1 MEAPDPPLNVYL
13 SFTPEDLQKHCN
25 MVTQALR
32 REGYLPVGMQDYVA
46 GGLRSLNYR
55 LEQVR
60 NCDIFIGLIA
70 HSYGDIPAFE
80 EVDTMQQLRGTVP
93 GDTSFTEYEYRQA
106 LAANKKILMF
116 LHDETAKWSPQ
127 KMDSQTGKGDG
138 GRRIRAWRED
148 MSRERSIQSVPLFAG
163 RNDLVGKVIAAISP
177 GSKTG
182 QPSASAN
189 RTALP
194 TRDNLPSPTYSK
206 LVGRQAKLKEIQEA
220 FLKSPLICLEGND
233 GIGKTS
239 VAIAV
244 GNAYLQQPA
253 DEQLPPY
260 VVWVN
265 ASAEAGKNLRLDDV
279 LNLIARVANYQ
290 SLAQVS
296 LVEKPGKKK
305 EIEGILGK
313 QKILVIVDDYDR
325 IENEELRQWL
335 LGITFPSHALLVM
348 RKVPEQLTLLACV
361 HITLDELSAE
371 ETIEYIN
378 SQAILL
384 DINELEKNSAAPEAI
399 RELANYTKRN
409 PGVIKLAM
417 GTLKGLLQADRMQA
431 DRKFSE
437 TLESLTRPA
446 GQHHPEEEQSTDK
459 IEALHR
465 KVWEDLTPE
474 ARTVLRSV
482 PLFSSNNLVDREA
495 LLATCGLKK
504 SDFNAAQEQ
513 LLARSLLKMDYETS
527 KYTVDSF
534 TRNFA
539 QEELRKE
546 PEFEV
551 AARKR
556 WSEFYRD
563 FVMRRVIRAE
573 PEALYWRSLVSNS
586 MELLDSEWPAIV
598 DVLHWADQHRKD
610 QLFLTLVLLLMH
622 YMDSRFLNKER
633 ILFAGKGVQAARRLR
648 LPYEEAILRIDTLG
662 WTYFEEDCPHKA
674 YEEISLG
681 LGLVKPLMA
690 TSQEAWELR
699 QLGLAWQARV
709 KMEIA
714 LSDRSRFESPIL
726 HKEAVHLI
734 EKALCADCSPWT
746 RYRIFKAA
754 GDIAFKS
761 EISLRQLGQDKDAL
775 DFYLQAET
783 EVAKY
788 GGEGGSYQIAPRIG
802 LAYLRKNNL
811 KQAGSYFDGLCQ
823 NQHIP
828 IIGKLYG
835 KYGKALIER
844 HLGQIE
850 EANQEIEKLR
860 SELLRYTS
868 SNQLLKL
875 VTMFDKATSVP
886 SPETTS

>member
-1 MEAPDPPLNVYL
+1 MAPHDLPLTVYV
-13 SFTPEDLQKHCN
+13 SFTPEDLQKQCN

-32 REGYLPVGMQDYVA
+32 REGYLPIGGPDYVA
-46 GGLRSLNYR
+46 GGGHPLSYR

-60 NCDIFIGLIA
+60 TCDIFVGIIA
-70 HSYGDIPAFE
+70 HSYGEIPAFE
-80 EVDTMQQLRGTVP
+80 EANAVPQVRGTVP

-106 LAANKKILMF
+106 LAANKRILMF
-116 LHDETAKWSPQ
+116 LRDETVKWSPQ

-138 GRRIRAWRED
+138 GRKIRAWRED
-148 MSRERSIQSVPLFAG
+148 ITRESKKQNVPLFAG
-163 RNDLVGKVIAAISP
+163 RNDLVAKVIAHISQS
-177 GSKTG
+177 SKTG
-182 QPSASAN
+182 QPP
-189 RTALP
+189 ALTNGP
-194 TRDNLPSPTYSK
+194 ALLTRDNLPSPTYSK
-206 LVGRQAKLKEIQEA
+206 LIGRQAKLKEIQDA

-244 GNAYLQQPA
+244 GTSYLQQPA
-253 DEQLPPY
+253 DEQLAHY

-265 ASAEAGKNLRLDDV
+265 ASAEAGKNLRLDNV
-279 LNLIARVANYQ
+279 LNLIARVVNYQ
-290 SLAQVS
+290 RLAQVS
-296 LVEKPGKKK
+296 LAEKPGKKK
-305 EIEGILGK
+305 EVEDILGR
-313 QKILVIVDDYDR
+313 QKILLIIDDFDR
-325 IENEELRQWL
+325 IEDEELQQWL
-335 LGITFPSHALLVM
+335 LKIAFPSHALLVM
-348 RKVPEQLTLLACV
+348 RKVPEQLELPAHEHVTLN
-361 HITLDELSAE
+361 ELSVE
-371 ETIEYIN
+371 ETVEYIN

-384 DINELEKNSAAPEAI
+384 DISELEKESASPETM
-399 RELANYTKRN
+399 RELADYTKRN

-417 GTLKGLLQADRMQA
+417 GMLKGPLQAGQKISD
-431 DRKFSE
+431 
-437 TLESLTRPA
+437 SLKNLAQPA
-446 GQHHPEEEQSTDK
+446 EHQHPDKEQSLDK

-465 KVWEDLTPE
+465 KVWENLTLE
-474 ARTVLRSV
+474 ARTVLRSTA
-482 PLFSSNNLVDREA
+482 LFSGNNLVDRDA

-504 SDFNAAQEQ
+504 PDFNDAQEQ
-513 LLARSLLKMDYETS
+513 LLARGLLKLDYETS
-527 KYTVDSF
+527 KYAIDSF
-534 TRNFA
+534 TRDFA
-539 QEELRKE
+539 QKELRKE

-573 PEALYWRSLVSNS
+573 PEVLYWRSLVSTS
-586 MELLDSEWPAIV
+586 MEQLDSEWPAIV

-610 QLFLTLVLLLMH
+610 RLFLTLVLLLMH
-622 YMDSRFLNKER
+622 YMDSRFFNKER

-726 HKEAVHLI
+726 HEEAVQLI

-754 GDIAFKS
+754 GDIAFKA
-761 EISLRQLGQDKDAL
+761 EINLRQRGKDQDAL

-802 LAYLRKNNL
+802 LAYLRKNDL
-811 KQAGSYFDGLCQ
+811 AQAQSYFDILCQ
-823 NQHIP
+823 NEHIP

-835 KYGKALIER
+835 QYGNALIER
-844 HLGQIE
+844 HRGQVA
-850 EANQEIEKLR
+850 EANQKIEKLR

-875 VTMFDKATSVP
+875 VTMFDYATAVAL
-886 SPETTS
+886 